1 MTQHTTPQHTTSQ
14 HTVSASG
21 TGKGTGSARPARGLR
36 GRIAGSRA
44 LPAAAP
50 VLLMAAVSLTD
61 LLTPDWLHVSPVMVA
76 VPVLASVLL
85 PLWATAALACAA
97 LAATALLQADA
108 GQYGHPDSDVV
119 LFSLFVVGVTSMAA
133 CSLRGRRERQLQQVR
148 SVAETAQRALMHPL
162 PHRLG
167 SLALRGV
174 YLPAESEARI
184 GGDFYEALQT
194 PYGTRILVGDVRG
207 KGLPAVGASA
217 ALLGAFRELAHQEP
231 ALTRVAER
239 LDERARRQIAA
250 VDALVDGDR
259 ADGGAS
265 GTLFTER
272 FATALLVEFPPG
284 EPAARL
290 VHCGHPEPFLV
301 RAGRVQ
307 GVLPDRPGAPL
318 GLGDL
323 LETAPAAQTV
333 PFGPG
338 DRLLLYTDGFIEAR
352 DRRGRFLDLTA
363 HVEAHAGRPLEALV
377 AGLRRDLV
385 RHVHGDLGD
394 DAALVALE
402 RLPGPPDPPDPGRPH
417 HPAPPTAPSPGP

>member
-1 MTQHTTPQHTTSQ
+1 MTQHTTSEHTAPQPATPA
-14 HTVSASG
+14 SAG
-21 TGKGTGSARPARGLR
+21 PRRPARTPR
-36 GRIAGSRA
+36 GRLAGARP

-50 VLLMAAVSLTD
+50 VLLMAVVAVTD
-61 LLTPDWLHVSPVMVA
+61 LLTPDWLHVSPVMAA

-85 PLWATAALACAA
+85 PLWATASLACAA
-97 LAATALLQADA
+97 LAVTALLQADA
-108 GQYGHPDSDVV
+108 GQCGHPDSDVV
-119 LFSLFVVGVTSMAA
+119 LFSLFVVGLTSMAA

-167 SLALRGV
+167 PLALRGV

-184 GGDFYEALQT
+184 GGDFYEALHT
-194 PYGTRILVGDVRG
+194 PYGNRVLIGDVRG

-217 ALLGAFRELAHQEP
+217 ALLGAFRELAFQERS
-231 ALTRVAER
+231 LTRVAER

-250 VDALVDGDR
+250 VDALVGEERPD
-259 ADGGAS
+259 AS
-265 GTLFTER
+265 GSLFTER

-284 EPAARL
+284 EPVARL

-301 RAGRVQ
+301 RAGQVH
-307 GVLPDRPGAPL
+307 GLLPDRPGAPL

-323 LETAPAAQTV
+323 LETEPAAQNV

-363 HVEAHAGRPLEALV
+363 HVEAHAGRPLEAMV
-377 AGLRRDLV
+377 AGLRRDLL

-402 RLPGPPDPPDPGRPH
+402 RLSEDPEPPGPGHRH
-417 HPAPPTAPSPGP
+417 PGP

>member
-1 MTQHTTPQHTTSQ
+1 MTHTTAPHAAPQPRTPAHTEPR
-14 HTVSASG
+14 
-21 TGKGTGSARPARGLR
+21 RPARTLIR
-36 GRIAGSRA
+36 RLTRSRV
-44 LPAAAP
+44 LLAAAP
-50 VLLMAAVSLTD
+50 VALMTVVALTD

-85 PLWATAALACAA
+85 PLWVTASLGCAA
-97 LAATALLQADA
+97 LAVTALLQADA
-108 GQYGHPDSDVV
+108 GQYGRPDSDVV
-119 LFSLFVVGVTSMAA
+119 LFSLFVVGLTSMAA
-133 CSLRGRRERQLQQVR
+133 CCLRGRRERQLQQVR

-162 PHRLG
+162 PHRIG
-167 SLALRGV
+167 ALALRGV

-184 GGDFYEALQT
+184 GGDFYEALPT

-217 ALLGAFRELAHQEP
+217 ALLGAFRELAYQERSLP
-231 ALTRVAER
+231 RVAER

-250 VDALVDGDR
+250 VDGILEDGRTDS
-259 ADGGAS
+259 A
-265 GTLFTER
+265 LFTER

-284 EPAARL
+284 EHVARL

-301 RAGRVQ
+301 HAGRVHGLLLDQ
-307 GVLPDRPGAPL
+307 PGAPL

-323 LETAPAAQTV
+323 LDTAPPVQIL

-363 HVEAHAGRPLEALV
+363 HVEAHAGRPLEAMV

-402 RLPGPPDPPDPGRPH
+402 RLPGRPDSAHPEPRHPGR
-417 HPAPPTAPSPGP
+417 

>member
-1 MTQHTTPQHTTSQ
+1 MTFHRTTAPPTAH
-14 HTVSASG
+14 AD
-21 TGKGTGSARPARGLR
+21 TGPRPPARTPRDRL
-36 GRIAGSRA
+36 AGSRP
-44 LPAAAP
+44 LSAAAP
-50 VLLMAAVSLTD
+50 VLLMTAVALTD
-61 LLTPDWLHVSPVMVA
+61 LLTPRWLHVSPVMVA

-85 PLWATAALACAA
+85 PMWATAALGCVA
-97 LAATALLQADA
+97 LTVTALLQAVA
-108 GQYGHPDSDVV
+108 GQWGQPDSDVV
-119 LFSLFVVGVTSMAA
+119 LISLIVVGLTSLAA
-133 CSLRGRRERQLQQVR
+133 CSLRRRRERQLQQVR

-167 SLALRGV
+167 ALTLRGA

-184 GGDFYEALQT
+184 GGDFYEALRT
-194 PYGTRILVGDVRG
+194 PYGIRILVGDVRG

-217 ALLGAFRELAHQEP
+217 ALLGAFRELAQTEP
-231 ALTRVAER
+231 SLTRVADG

-250 VDALVDGDR
+250 VDDILDGDPS
-259 ADGGAS
+259 DGAP

-284 EPAARL
+284 EPVARL

-301 RAGRVQ
+301 HAGRVR
-307 GVLPDRPGAPL
+307 GLLPDRPGAPL

-323 LETAPAAQTV
+323 LETAPVVQTV

-352 DRRGRFLDLTA
+352 DRRGRFLDLA
-363 HVEAHAGRPLEALV
+363 ARVEAHAGRPLEAMV

-385 RHVHGDLGD
+385 RHARGDLGD

-402 RLPGPPDPPDPGRPH
+402 RLPEPPAEP
-417 HPAPPTAPSPGP
+417 

>member
-1 MTQHTTPQHTTSQ
+1 MTSHRTRTRTDTHT
-14 HTVSASG
+14 G
-21 TGKGTGSARPARGLR
+21 TGHTPGTAADAPATRTAADARRPAPAPRDRL
-36 GRIAGSRA
+36 ACSRV

-50 VLLMAAVSLTD
+50 VALMAVVAVTD
-61 LLTPDWLHVSPVMVA
+61 LLTPDWLHVSPVMAA

-85 PLWATAALACAA
+85 PLWATASLACAA
-97 LAATALLQADA
+97 LVLTALLQADA
-108 GQYGHPDSDVV
+108 GQYGQPDSDVV
-119 LFSLFVVGVTSMAA
+119 LFSLFVVGLTSLAA
-133 CSLRGRRERQLQQVR
+133 CSLRGRRERQLRQVR
-148 SVAETAQRALMHPL
+148 TVAETAQRALMHPL
-162 PHRLG
+162 PPRIG

-184 GGDFYEALQT
+184 GGDFYEALRT
-194 PYGTRILVGDVRG
+194 PYGTRVLVGDVRG

-231 ALTRVAER
+231 SLTQVAER

-250 VDALVDGDR
+250 VDGILEGEP

-265 GTLFTER
+265 GTLFAER
-272 FATALLVEFPPG
+272 FATALLMEFPPHA
-284 EPAARL
+284 PVARV

-301 RAGRVQ
+301 HAGRVH
-307 GVLPDRPGAPL
+307 GLFPRRPGAPL

-323 LETAPAAQTV
+323 LDVAPAAQTV

-363 HVEAHAGRPLEALV
+363 HVEAHAGRPLEAMV
-377 AGLRRDLV
+377 TCLRRDLV

-402 RLPGPPDPPDPGRPH
+402 RLPGPPDEP
-417 HPAPPTAPSPGP
+417 

>member
-1 MTQHTTPQHTTSQ
+1 MTYHHTASRTTAP
-14 HTVSASG
+14 HPTTR
-21 TGKGTGSARPARGLR
+21 TGARRPARTPL
-36 GRIAGSRA
+36 SRLA
-44 LPAAAP
+44 SSRPLLMAAP
-50 VLLMAAVSLTD
+50 VLLMAAVALTD

-85 PLWATAALACAA
+85 PLWATAALGCAA
-97 LAATALLQADA
+97 PALTAVLQVDA
-108 GQYGHPDSDVV
+108 GQWGHPDSDVV
-119 LFSLFVVGVTSMAA
+119 LFSLFVVGLTSLAA
-133 CSLRGRRERQLQQVR
+133 CTLRRRRERQLQQVR
-148 SVAETAQRALMHPL
+148 TVAETAQRALMHPL

-184 GGDFYEALQT
+184 GGDFYEALET

-217 ALLGAFRELAHQEP
+217 ALLGAFRELAYQEP
-231 ALTRVAER
+231 LLTRVAER

-250 VDALVDGDR
+250 VDGILDGER
-259 ADGGAS
+259 PDGGAS
-265 GTLFTER
+265 GSLFAER

-284 EPAARL
+284 EPVARL

-301 RAGRVQ
+301 RAGEV
-307 GVLPDRPGAPL
+307 GGLLPDRPGAPL

-323 LETAPAAQTV
+323 LDTAPAAQTV

-352 DRRGRFLDLTA
+352 DRRGRFLDLTTR
-363 HVEAHAGRPLEALV
+363 VESHAGRTLEAMV
-377 AGLRRDLV
+377 TGLRRDLV
-385 RHVHGDLGD
+385 RHAHGDLGD

-402 RLPGPPDPPDPGRPH
+402 RLPER
-417 HPAPPTAPSPGP
+417 PGPL

>member
-1 MTQHTTPQHTTSQ
+1 MTHTPAAHTAPASRT
-14 HTVSASG
+14 TASAEP
-21 TGKGTGSARPARGLR
+21 RPPARTLVR
-36 GRIAGSRA
+36 RLVRSRS
-44 LPAAAP
+44 LLAAAP
-50 VLLMAAVSLTD
+50 VALMTAVALTD
-61 LLTPDWLHVSPVMVA
+61 LLTPDWLHVSPVMAA

-85 PLWATAALACAA
+85 PLWATASLGCAA
-97 LAATALLQADA
+97 LAVTAALQADA
-108 GQYGHPDSDVV
+108 GQWGRPDSDVV
-119 LFSLFVVGVTSMAA
+119 LFSLFVVGLTSMAA
-133 CSLRGRRERQLQQVR
+133 CCLRGRRERQLQQIR

-162 PHRLG
+162 PHRIG

-184 GGDFYEALQT
+184 GGDFYEALAT

-217 ALLGAFRELAHQEP
+217 ALLGAFRELAHQERS
-231 ALTRVAER
+231 LTRVAER

-250 VDALVDGDR
+250 VDGILEEGRTDG
-259 ADGGAS
+259 A
-265 GTLFTER
+265 LFTER

-284 EPAARL
+284 EPLARL

-301 RAGRVQ
+301 RAGRVH

-323 LETAPAAQTV
+323 LDTAPPVQTL

-338 DRLLLYTDGFIEAR
+338 DRLLLYTDGFVEAR
-352 DRRGRFLDLTA
+352 DRHGRFLDLTA
-363 HVEAHAGRPLEALV
+363 RVEAHAGRPLEAMV
-377 AGLRRDLV
+377 AGLRRDLG
-385 RHVHGDLGD
+385 RHVRGDLGD

-402 RLPGPPDPPDPGRPH
+402 RLPARPDAAPSGHRP
-417 HPAPPTAPSPGP
+417 PAP